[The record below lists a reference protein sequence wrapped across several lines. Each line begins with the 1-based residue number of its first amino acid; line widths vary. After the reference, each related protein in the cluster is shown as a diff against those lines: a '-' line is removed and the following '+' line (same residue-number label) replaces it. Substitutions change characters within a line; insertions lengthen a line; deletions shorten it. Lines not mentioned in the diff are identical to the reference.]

1 MIIAGLF
8 SVIGRGSDADI
19 TLDDSGASRKHAEI
33 VWDGT
38 RAQVSD
44 LGSTNGTTLNGRAL
58 KTALL
63 EPDSIIDIGA
73 TRIVYRVLAQS
84 REAR

>member
-1 MIIAGLF
+1 MPLRFLLPSAVSVFLTLF
-8 SVIGRGSDADI
+8 LLCSP
-19 TLDDSGASRKHAEI
+19 TLAAEL
-33 VWDGT
+33 T

-58 KTALL
+58 RTALL

-84 REAR
+84 KERRA